1 MAADHLSSQPVSAE
15 AIRQQVLDLLGGLT
29 SPETLRS
36 EALARRLGVALRVDP
51 EWDRRRTF
59 EGQATEGWPYSIAV
73 ITPDPAGFSDVDVSF
88 GDTDVTADGSN
99 GRPCAIMFEELSN
112 DIVALGFSRTPDRIR
127 MKGKTWWGFQK
138 RIPEQKLVVGA
149 MVYVYPVDNGSQEC
163 VNWISIG
170 GETID
175 E

>member
-36 EALARRLGVALRVDP
+36 EALARRLSVALRVDP
-51 EWDRRRTF
+51 GWDRRRTF
-59 EGQATEGWPYSIAV
+59 EGQAAEGWPYSIAV
-73 ITPDPAGFSDVDVSF
+73 TTPDPAGFSDVDVSF
-88 GDTDVTADGSN
+88 GDTDATAGGSN
-99 GRPCAIMFEELSN
+99 AKPCTIEFEALSK
-112 DIVALGFSRTPDRIR
+112 DIVAIGFTRTPNRIQ
-127 MKGKTWWGFQK
+127 MKGKTWWGYQK
-138 RIPEQKLVVGA
+138 RIPEQKLVIGA
-149 MVYVYPVDNGSQEC
+149 MVYVYPTDDRGQEC

-170 GETID
+170 GEAID